1 MWFAISQELFADNQ
15 QCLNSV
21 FTLGHTTRLR
31 RAAANECELC
41 PNRGLMYKPFTDNR
55 NIHIWCMLAYGLYS
69 ITNKQVTVK

>member
-1 MWFAISQELFADNQ
+1 LLITNNACTVCDSK
-15 QCLNSV
+15 
-21 FTLGHTTRLR
+21 RLR